1 MRAGLL
7 CGAGVLVALALA
19 GGGGSRYGPLVG
31 LGCAAIVV
39 AGVVVIL
46 ACLGRVAWPRLDPPG
61 AAFAALLGAL
71 VVWTG
76 VSVAWS
82 IAPDHSWEYFN
93 RGAVY
98 VAFFLLGVF
107 VAAAVPGAPRTVAI
121 GFGVVLTAVMAWALA
136 GKVVPNLFPDGAR
149 IARLRDPIEYWNGLA
164 LIAAMAMP
172 IGLWLAVR
180 PEHARRTRTAA
191 VVLLYLAG
199 VTLLLTYSRGGV
211 VVALVTLA
219 VSVMLFP
226 QRVEAA
232 AAMALAFPPG
242 RSPSPASPP
251 TSSRTTCAC
260 ATGFSSGL
268 SSCSWA
274 RPSRSPRTSSSSVK
288 ADGGRSSAGSCR
300 DGGSRWARPSRCC
313 SPSWSRAAV
322 SPSRGRRM
330 AGMNSPTPRARPAPA
345 PSGSA
350 TST

>member
-107 VAAAVPGAPRTVAI
+107 FAAAVPGAPRMVAI

-136 GKVVPNLFPDGAR
+136 GKVVPNVFPDGAR

-172 IGLWLAVR
+172 LGLWHAVR
-180 PEHARRTRTAA
+180 REHPRLVRVGGVA
-191 VVLLYLAG
+191 LLYLAG
-199 VTLLLTYSRGGV
+199 LTLLMTYSRGGV
-211 VVALVTLA
+211 LVALAALG
-219 VSVMLFP
+219 VSLILLP
-226 QRVEAA
+226 QRVEAVAALALSLPA
-232 AAMALAFPPG
+232 AA
-242 RSPSPASPP
+242 
-251 TSSRTTCAC
+251 
-260 ATGFSSGL
+260 
-268 SSCSWA
+268 
-274 RPSRSPRTSSSSVK
+274 V
-288 ADGGRSSAGSCR
+288 
-300 DGGSRWARPSRCC
+300 
-313 SPSWSRAAV
+313 
-322 SPSRGRRM
+322 
-330 AGMNSPTPRARPAPA
+330 
-345 PSGSA
+345 
-350 TST
+350 